1 MLYELRTYEIAP
13 GKMRAI
19 ADRFANITVP
29 RFFKK
34 YGIKPVMFWETTVG
48 VSNHFVYLLEW
59 DSLAEREQKWD
70 AFVSDPEWIAA
81 RNETERE
88 SVIVLRYT
96 NILLRDVPHVMA
108 AVREIRGE

>member
-19 ADRFANITVP
+19 ADRFANITIP

-34 YGIKPVMFWETTVG
+34 HGIKPVMFWETVVG
-48 VSNHFVYLLEW
+48 TSNHFVYLVEW
-59 DSLAEREQKWD
+59 ESLAEREQRWD

-96 NILLRDVPHVMA
+96 NTILREVPHVMA